1 MSNTI
6 MTAKNGWSEGLVM
19 DFSPTNTSA
28 NSLTSALNATLVTM
42 NGNDMQLQN
51 DMGNARVETA
61 YLPEGYVPVG
71 TCEFGDIIYVVSYNP
86 ISNKSQIGCFPSPER
101 NISSEETGNPDV
113 QVTSSDFQEANGELK
128 TTSIK
133 KILYDKD
140 MHSGDQ
146 YVIYSTNLDGK
157 YLSDYGNASHTHGKF
172 PKLVKIHVVSIE
184 DSGKIVYLDSTTKW
198 YNNDYYVNTSKKE
211 GTEEPDLD
219 SYRSLVS
226 SAYSVFNSKVSGKL
240 ALLIELEKITGFSCS
255 WVPYVTADKDDPNY
269 SIYSIYWNFNWT
281 TNDKNINISKVCM
294 EDVGWVEGAQIAKYY
309 IESKGEAGNYDLPHI
324 SERISYSI
332 SRTYSPE
339 NNIDYKTFIEEKEY
353 SAVIKDF
360 QNFYKV
366 NIKKQDDNGYPILG
380 QYYLNYPEVRLD
392 KYQNN
397 TNDNRSI
404 NDDIINNYFN
414 YPVFKGPLQVKLPT
428 IQEIDNTK
436 IKPVFHN
443 VICKYTAIP
452 AMPYGK
458 LREFQQTGYID
469 FSKIGTKNI
478 KLHTWRYYNYENTMT
493 LTWGMDGYVEQN
505 KGISEVVFEFYDNY
519 GFVAAYHNKG
529 KLSYNG
535 TFTEY
540 IVLNESNSNYKLTDV
555 NYNGEKKYHPGIQV
569 TDSSIIEQLG
579 KKSDINKLGY
589 VKVRNNY
596 HYNDAGTIYSN
607 CLYLVKIIT
616 KYCNKN
622 IVDELDESSPDYI
635 VDYRWIWTNNMFNE
649 YYHNTQDFKELQFT
663 LGFDA
668 NAVYEI
674 DQSTFKL
681 ENFEY
686 NSDYEGVVNTEN
698 MHNSL
703 SATVQHIN
711 QGDTPVDNVKM
722 AIRAGLQN
730 DYGTFNLKEEGIKN
744 INVSVYLANQYLET
758 DTTNPDMITTNGDTI
773 RFKGIDSVKDIQFKG
788 KLEYGYLSSKFNKLI
803 GKEVENTN
811 DDIYSGE
818 KSYENYKDTFNVTGK
833 DFGPETENSSSTQ
846 EYINYKGEVLELNT
860 NLCKSCTLDT
870 VAFNEVTKSIDKYIP
885 LQLSGVF
892 FSKYYYLTEK
902 EEKVGQLRSFV
913 LDLDDLRRYNIVEEL
928 TDTNWNKETKFMF
941 DKALFLSNRDKS
953 GKNAIITGA
962 IVPFYYDGHQYISR
976 TPIYLNAINS
986 SGKTQ
991 LITSNDNDSNTIK
1004 DGGEDTGI
1012 DVHTFLNAN
1021 IDTLS
1026 DEFKFLFPM
1035 GFGYV
1040 WGSNDNTAYASLD
1053 KNKDQKISSNK
1064 LIKENTTYSS
1074 FDLSGTLCG
1083 IVGNGNIEPGQHYT
1097 SYSIANG
1104 GSYKDNILRR
1114 FVNDVMHYLTQF
1126 FYIDDTPYKIDVP
1139 SNIVYL
1145 NKHNLIFT
1153 RDVVIK
1159 LNKRDNANQHIC
1171 MRGIK
1176 YDDYLDTLIKNVDVK
1191 QFKDDIVING
1201 GDTNVKLVI
1210 NGVLKNCPLQF
1221 HLPYIKPL
1229 NIKSNNYIQVK
1240 SIFDEIP
1247 NAISEDFAPNAV
1259 YHWNFNNNSFE
1270 SAKNTMYINKCTYD
1284 ITEDDKLK
1292 GIKSSENI
1300 SKNVVNQAKTFAIEN
1315 DSLAMDY
1322 MPTSSNTG
1330 GLYNVYTNGK
1340 SNKASDTYLS
1350 NFINNL
1356 KYYSE

>member
-255 WVPYVTADKDDPNY
+255 WVPYVTTDTVNGN
-269 SIYSIYWNFNWT
+269 STYSIYWNFNWT
-281 TNDKNINISKVCM
+281 TNDKNVNISKVCM
-294 EDVGWVEGAQIAKYY
+294 ENVGWVEGAQIAKYY
-309 IESKGEAGNYDLPHI
+309 IKSKGEAGNYDLPI
-324 SERISYSI
+324 IDIDGKISYDI
-332 SRTYSPE
+332 SRTYIPE
-339 NNIDYKTFIEEKEY
+339 SNITYETFIEEKEY
-353 SAVIKDF
+353 SAAIKDF

-366 NIKKQDDNGYPILG
+366 NIKKNNGYPELG
-380 QYYLNYPEVRLD
+380 QYYLNYPEIEKID
-392 KYQNN
+392 Y
-397 TNDNRSI
+397 I

-414 YPVFKGPLQVKLPT
+414 YPVFKGPLQVTLPT
-428 IQEIDNTK
+428 TQKIEDIE
-436 IKPVFHN
+436 IKPIFHN

-505 KGISEVVFEFYDNY
+505 KGISEVVFEFYDNH

-589 VKVRNNY
+589 VKVGNNY

-773 RFKGIDSVKDIQFKG
+773 RFKGIDSVKDTQFKG
-788 KLEYGYLSSKFNKLI
+788 KLEYGDLSSKFNKLI

-870 VAFNEVTKSIDKYIP
+870 VAFNEVTKSIDKYIT

-892 FSKYYYLTEK
+892 FSKYYYLTK
-902 EEKVGQLRSFV
+902 TVEKVGQLRSFV
-913 LDLDDLRRYNIVEEL
+913 LDLDDLQEYNISYA
-928 TDTNWNKETKFMF
+928 NPGFKFN
-941 DKALFLSNRDKS
+941 KALFVSARDKKR
-953 GKNAIITGA
+953 KNAVASGA
-962 IVPFYYDGHQYISR
+962 IIEFTTSNTR
-976 TPIYLNAINS
+976 ATSPIFLEAINKK
-986 SGKTQ
+986 GNHMV
-991 LITSNDNDSNTIK
+991 LTSNSDDGEF
-1004 DGGEDTGI
+1004 DHVLEGGGEGAI
-1012 DVHTFLNAN
+1012 DINSFLSVNQKTISEN
-1021 IDTLS
+1021 
-1026 DEFKFLFPM
+1026 FKFLFPM

-1040 WGSNDNTAYASLD
+1040 WGDDNTNATARLA
-1053 KNKDQKISSNK
+1053 NKKQIATNVNLLTKVNF
-1064 LIKENTTYSS
+1064 NHR
-1074 FDLSGTLCG
+1074 DLGGTLCG
-1083 IVGNGNIEPGQHYT
+1083 MLESGKIATGDHYIELSQFNEERT
-1097 SYSIANG
+1097 
-1104 GSYKDNILRR
+1104 NILTR
-1114 FVNDVMHYLTQF
+1114 FAYIVMNYLTQF
-1126 FYIDDTPYKIDVP
+1126 FYLDNTTYTV
-1139 SNIVYL
+1139 NIPDNLIYL
-1145 NKHNLIFT
+1145 NKHNLMYI
-1153 RDVVIK
+1153 RDILIK
-1159 LNKRDNANQHIC
+1159 LNKSDKDINNNPVDSNDLIC
-1171 MRGIK
+1171 MHGIH
-1176 YDDYLDTLIKNVDVK
+1176 YSEYLKKIEQNCNTNNPNDKTDIK
-1191 QFKDDIVING
+1191 INLN
-1201 GDTNVKLVI
+1201 DQNVKLHI
-1210 NGVLKNCPLQF
+1210 NSVLKNCPLQF
-1221 HLPYIKPL
+1221 NLQYIKPIL
-1229 NIKSNNYIQVK
+1229 NTLILDKTQVA
-1240 SIFDEIP
+1240 SIFPIIP
-1247 NAISEDFAPNAV
+1247 NKVNNTFTYDKV
-1259 YHWNFNNNSFE
+1259 YHWNFKKQEFE
-1270 SAKNTMYINKCTYD
+1270 SVRNTVEIDNAIYSVVSGILLAVPTKNYRNCIKQAETFTLQDNKYLTMSTLPLNNVATSTYSIYTHEAK
-1284 ITEDDKLK
+1284 DK
-1292 GIKSSENI
+1292 
-1300 SKNVVNQAKTFAIEN
+1300 A
-1315 DSLAMDY
+1315 
-1322 MPTSSNTG
+1322 
-1330 GLYNVYTNGK
+1330 
-1340 SNKASDTYLS
+1340 YLS
-1350 NFINNL
+1350 NFTTNL